1 MTAMLLP
8 KNPKAIDIQSIDNSF
23 ARSPWTFAIY
33 SHPKSNVRRTGE
45 VNERRGQ
52 PMMPSEFELLA
63 SLPGLKLFRQF
74 TYRRQ
79 MVEKTL

>member
-1 MTAMLLP
+1 
-8 KNPKAIDIQSIDNSF
+8 
-23 ARSPWTFAIY
+23 
-33 SHPKSNVRRTGE
+33 
-45 VNERRGQ
+45 
-52 PMMPSEFELLA
+52 MMPSEFELLA